1 MQIKNFTEF
10 INEGLIY
17 QKGHNQSF
25 VNQAKKQFS
34 KDFKDL
40 FRVSENSF
48 SFIGSAGKKKKDEL
62 SFNVNFGLSVSEIS
76 EKNNI
81 DDKKK
86 LSEFI
91 KEQLKRIK
99 CDCEIL
105 ENNKLIINYPYK
117 DKILEVHV
125 KLTNN
130 LDFLSFSRY
139 SPLNDGVESKYT
151 GKYRELLFKSITEN
165 IKKDIVEYFDDKN
178 TVKEFQQYLYEEED
192 GLFVIHK
199 SFVGKNGLLK
209 KSIALPESK
218 RLITDNIDEFTKI
231 LFGKKIKKEDLM
243 TLEGC
248 INALQSKSF
257 AYPKKYNVIIE
268 SFIKKIKSRNLEVPE
283 ELTK

>member
-1 MQIKNFTEF
+1 MKIKKFNEF

-34 KDFKDL
+34 KELKDL
-40 FRVSENSF
+40 FRIDEDSF
-48 SFIGSAGKKKKDEL
+48 AFIGSAGKKSKNEL
-62 SFNVNFGLSVSEIS
+62 SFNINLGLSIS
-76 EKNNI
+76 DITEKNNI
-81 DDKKK
+81 DDKQK

-105 ENNKLIINYPYK
+105 ENNKLIVNYPFK
-117 DKILEVHV
+117 DKILEVHI

-130 LDFLSFSRY
+130 LEFVSFSRF
-139 SPLNDGVESKYT
+139 SPVNDGLESKYT
-151 GKYRELLFKSITEN
+151 GKYREILFKAISEN

-178 TVKEFQQYLYEEED
+178 TVKEYQQYLYEEED

-209 KSIALPESK
+209 KSISLPESK
-218 RLITDNIDEFTKI
+218 RLITDNVNEFTKI
-231 LFGKKIKKEDLM
+231 LFGKKINKDDLL

-248 INALQSKSF
+248 LNALQSKSF

-268 SFIKKIKSRNLEVPE
+268 SFIKKLKSRNLEVPE
-283 ELTK
+283 ELVK